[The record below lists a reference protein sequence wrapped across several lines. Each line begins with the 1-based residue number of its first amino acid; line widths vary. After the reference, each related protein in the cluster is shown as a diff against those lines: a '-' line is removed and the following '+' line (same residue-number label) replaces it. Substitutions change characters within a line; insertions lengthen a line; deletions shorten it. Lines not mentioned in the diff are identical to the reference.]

1 MAEGYALKY
10 GVVIVAAGS
19 GRRMGGGLPKQFR
32 LLEGMPVL
40 GRTINLFAGAVR
52 GADIA
57 VVLPADRIDF
67 WRDFAARFDIAPHK
81 CVAGGEERFHSVRA
95 GLVALSPSVDLV
107 AVHDG
112 VRPLATAEMV
122 RRCFDCAAAN
132 GTAVPVVA
140 LADSCRRV
148 MPDGGSQP
156 ENRSQLRLV
165 QTPQIFRADIL
176 RTAYERDYAA
186 EFTDDATLVERA
198 GVRVTLCEGERTNL
212 KLTEPDDFAVAAA
225 IIRRRNAA
233 DESDT
238 GASDDI

>member
-19 GRRMGGGLPKQFR
+19 GRRMGGGVPKQFR
-32 LLEGMPVL
+32 LLEGLPVL
-40 GRTINLFAGAVR
+40 GRTINMFAEALR
-52 GADIA
+52 GVEIA
-57 VVLPADRIDF
+57 VVLPAGRVNF

-95 GLVALSPSVDLV
+95 GVAALSPSVDLV

-112 VRPLATAEMV
+112 VRPLATAELV
-122 RRCFDCAAAN
+122 RRCFDCAATN

-148 MPDGGSQP
+148 TPDGGSHP
-156 ENRSQLRLV
+156 EDRSQLRLV
-165 QTPQIFRADIL
+165 QTPQVFSADIL

-186 EFTDDATLVERA
+186 EFTDDATLVERM
-198 GVRVTLCEGERTNL
+198 GVAVTLCEGERTNL
-212 KLTEPDDFAVAAA
+212 KLTEPDDFAIAAA
-225 IIRRRNAA
+225 IIRRRNET
-233 DESDT
+233 DSES
-238 GASDDI
+238 AE

>member
-10 GVVIVAAGS
+10 GAVIVAAGS

-32 LLEGMPVL
+32 LLEGLPVL
-40 GRTINLFAGAVR
+40 GRTINLFAEAVP
-52 GADIA
+52 GIDIA

-67 WRDFAARFDIAPHK
+67 WRNFAARFDIARHK

-95 GLVALSPSVDLV
+95 GVAALSPSVDMV

-112 VRPLATAEMV
+112 VRPLATAGLV

-132 GTAVPVVA
+132 GTAVPVTA
-140 LADSCRRV
+140 LADSCRRET
-148 MPDGGSQP
+148 PDGVSQP
-156 ENRSQLRLV
+156 VARQALRLV
-165 QTPQIFRADIL
+165 QTPQVFRADIL

-198 GVRVTLCEGERTNL
+198 GVAVTLCEGERTNL
-212 KLTEPDDFAVAAA
+212 QLTEPDDVAIAAA
-225 IIRRRNAA
+225 IIRRRNGTDSDS
-233 DESDT
+233 DE
-238 GASDDI
+238 